1 MVRKFKKS
9 IVRMKSKPSP
19 KNGETKITG
28 DSVPSVPSLNQW
40 LGESVLWDSNRDTP
54 YKVGP
59 YLVISGVISQF
70 IGVITQ
76 VAQLQ
81 VHL

>member
-1 MVRKFKKS
+1 MWSHLQGPAGWEVGKLAPPLRMVVNVAEWVHPLVSLIFFK
-9 IVRMKSKPSP
+9 
-19 KNGETKITG
+19 G
-28 DSVPSVPSLNQW
+28 DC
-40 LGESVLWDSNRDTP
+40 TP

-76 VAQLQ
+76 VTQLQ

>member
-1 MVRKFKKS
+1 MACSWLIDGGDPNYFQVS
-9 IVRMKSKPSP
+9 IQVS
-19 KNGETKITG
+19 
-28 DSVPSVPSLNQW
+28 
-40 LGESVLWDSNRDTP
+40 

-76 VAQLQ
+76 VTQLQ